1 MCKDIVL
8 QDEKIQTTQFSSSF
22 SCHHFQGEF
31 ATFGTKKVPVFRE
44 LIQCLIYKKV
54 SIESN
59 FAIFFIQN
67 GPLCKDREQQQHH
80 NQQQQDCSR
89 PDPPS
94 SSSTTIGSSTSSG
107 TSSLNQ
113 KRIIEANFFVNGKSL
128 TVMTCVINSST
139 SSTIFNILFYP
150 WEFYFR
156 QF

>member
-1 MCKDIVL
+1 MRNSKHEELLSQLIWFFL
-8 QDEKIQTTQFSSSF
+8 PSF
-22 SCHHFQGEF
+22 SRRICYFWHQEG
-31 ATFGTKKVPVFRE
+31 TFFRE

-94 SSSTTIGSSTSSG
+94 TSSTTIGSSTSSG

>member
-1 MCKDIVL
+1 MRNSKHEELLSQLIWFFL
-8 QDEKIQTTQFSSSF
+8 PSF
-22 SCHHFQGEF
+22 SRRICYFWHQEGTCFQR
-31 ATFGTKKVPVFRE
+31 ANSVFD
-44 LIQCLIYKKV
+44 LQKSQQNQILQL
-54 SIESN
+54 
-59 FAIFFIQN
+59 FFIQN

-94 SSSTTIGSSTSSG
+94 TSSTTIGSSTSSG